1 MSDSK
6 KTIDKLMKEYT
17 VNPKIKPE
25 MSNRFI
31 KVTLPDEL
39 LEYHNINAAL
49 SIGDRLQQL
58 QNIPQEEKLQ

>member
-6 KTIDKLMKEYT
+6 KDIDKLLKEYI
-17 VNPKIKPE
+17 VDPKIQPE

-39 LEYHNINAAL
+39 LEYHNINEAL